1 MMNTY
6 RLNPSEYLTVTA
18 CRRNLAGDVGAIMRV
33 HAFLEQWGL
42 INYQVSSGEDRRGA
56 KRRGEATREE
66 GHGVW
71 CPREERRGMGVK
83 NQCPSARS
91 EIPSKGTLPSVR
103 GRATRSHTRRCAP
116 TCYMSVLQ
124 GRSKTKERSTVLY
137 DSSTF
142 SSTRKGMAT
151 AAA

>member
-56 KRRGEATREE
+56 KQRGEATREE
-66 GHGVW
+66 G
-71 CPREERRGMGVK
+71 RRVV
-83 NQCPSARS
+83 P
-91 EIPSKGTLPSVR
+91 E
-103 GRATRSHTRRCAP
+103 GRATTKGRRIINVTLREARYEQRHSSECEGTGDAVP
-116 TCYMSVLQ
+116 HASVC
-124 GRSKTKERSTVLY
+124 TDVLHARPSRPQQ
-137 DSSTF
+137 D
-142 SSTRKGMAT
+142 
-151 AAA
+151 